1 MKRQSRPQ
9 QLVLASN
16 SPRRRQLLAEA
27 GFDYIVIAP
36 EVSEVFSAEITLRE
50 ATRWNALRKGLAIAR
65 LRPNDIVLA
74 ADTLVALDGQVLGKP
89 ANRADAARILRLL
102 SGRTHIVTTGVFL
115 AHLRSGR
122 SETFCVTSQVAFKK
136 LSEQLIQDYLGQI
149 DPMDKAGAYAA
160 QAEGRMIISRISGSR
175 TNVIG
180 LPLEKTRAALK
191 RFGIQPRR
199 RTPR

>member
-1 MKRQSRPQ
+1 VKPQRRP

-16 SPRRRQLLAEA
+16 SPRRRKLLADA
-27 GFDYIVIAP
+27 GFDYIVVAP
-36 EVSEVFSAEITLRE
+36 EINEVVSAEITLRE
-50 ATRWNALRKGLAIAR
+50 ATSWNALRKGLAVAR

-74 ADTLVALDGQVLGKP
+74 ADTLVALDGHVLGKP

-102 SGRTHIVTTGVFL
+102 SGRTHEVTTGVFA
-115 AHLRSGR
+115 AHLHSGQ

-136 LSEQLIQDYLGQI
+136 LSDQMIQDYLARI
-149 DPMDKAGAYAA
+149 DPLDKAGAYAA
-160 QAEGRMIISRISGSR
+160 QGKGRVIISRISGSR

-191 RFGIQPRR
+191 RFGLRPRR
-199 RTPR
+199 RTSA

>member
-89 ANRADAARILRLL
+89 ANLADAARILRLL
-102 SGRTHIVTTGVFL
+102 SGRTHVVTTGVFL
-115 AHLRSGR
+115 AHRRGGR